1 MLLCKTSVQY
11 FWANNMSSIVYKC
24 CIIALGVTPR
34 GSLESIQGHS
44 FKFSI
49 MHCAE
54 IAKLVFREV
63 NREDVD
69 VGSLLR

>member
-1 MLLCKTSVQY
+1 
-11 FWANNMSSIVYKC
+11 MSSIVYKC

-54 IAKLVFREV
+54 IAELV
-63 NREDVD
+63 NSEDVD
-69 VGSLLR
+69 VEIEILLQRPAHFC